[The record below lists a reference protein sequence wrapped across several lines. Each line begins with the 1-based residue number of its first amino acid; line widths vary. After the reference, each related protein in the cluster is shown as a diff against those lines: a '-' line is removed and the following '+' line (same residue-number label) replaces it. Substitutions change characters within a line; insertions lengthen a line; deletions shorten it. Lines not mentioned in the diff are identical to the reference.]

1 MPEARPLPP
10 IWLMGMSYLSFGIFG
25 GIMLIAVPQ
34 LLAGAHVPEAQI
46 AGITAIGLAPGF
58 IAFPFGPLLD
68 WRFSRRTYA
77 IFFAGVQVLCLIGAL
92 LSLSNLPLLT
102 ALLFAGNLTGNLYYN
117 AIGGWFGAVVPTE
130 QKGPIGAWL
139 TVGNI
144 GGGGLI
150 VTVAAG
156 LMHALPSPLGAIAI
170 GLIAAAPIPFF
181 LFIPCPPADGRLAHE
196 GFRDFAR
203 DVGALLRKSTVLWTL
218 LLFLLP
224 AASFAL
230 TNALGGFGADFHTS
244 EQIVSLLGGVGLVV
258 AGVIGSLMIPVL
270 SKRVRPRPLYLMV
283 GGFGAL
289 FTLILVVTPHVPATF
304 GLAMLGENV
313 FQAAAFAVESMIILR
328 TIGHD
333 NPLAA
338 TQFGLLSA
346 ATSLPLTYM
355 QYLDGQGYAAI
366 GVNGSLLADALIS
379 GAAVLLLAG
388 VLWVWRKRIPA
399 I

>member
-1 MPEARPLPP
+1 MAEARALPP
-10 IWLMGMSYLSFGIFG
+10 IWLMGMSYLPFGIFG

-34 LLAGAHVPEAQI
+34 LLAGAHVPEPQI
-46 AGITAIGLAPGF
+46 AAITATGLMPGF

-77 IFFAGVQVLCLIGAL
+77 VIFAGLQVLCLVGAL
-92 LSLSNLPLLT
+92 QSLGNLPLLT

-117 AIGGWFGAVVPTE
+117 AIGGWFGNLVSTE

-144 GGGGLI
+144 GGGGVI
-150 VTVAAG
+150 VSVAAA
-156 LMHALPSPLGAIAI
+156 LMHGLPSPLGALAI

-181 LFIPCPPADGRLAHE
+181 LLIHCPPADGRLAHE
-196 GFRDFAR
+196 GFRDLAR
-203 DVGALLRKSTVLWTL
+203 DLGRLLRQNTVLWTL
-218 LLFLLP
+218 LLFLAP

-230 TNALGGFGADFHTS
+230 TNALGGFGSDFHTS
-244 EQIVSLLGGVGLVV
+244 ERIVSLLGGAGLVV
-258 AGVIGSLMIPVL
+258 AGVFGSLMVPVL

-289 FTLILVVTPHVPATF
+289 FTLVLMVTPHIPATF

-313 FQAAAFAVESMIILR
+313 FQSAAFAAESMIILR
-328 TIGHD
+328 TIGRD

-338 TQFGLLSA
+338 TQFGLLNA

-355 QYLDGQGYAAI
+355 QYLDGQGYGAA

-379 GAAVLLLAG
+379 GSAVLLLAA
-388 VLWVWRKRIPA
+388 VFWVWRKRIPA

>member
-1 MPEARPLPP
+1 MAEARSLPP
-10 IWLMGMSYLSFGIFG
+10 IWLMGMSYLPFGVFG

-34 LLAGAHVPEAQI
+34 LLAGAHVPEPQI
-46 AGITAIGLAPGF
+46 AAITATGLMPGF
-58 IAFPFGPLLD
+58 VAFPFGPLLD

-77 IFFAGVQVLCLIGAL
+77 VAFATLQVICMVAAL
-92 LSLSNLPLLT
+92 LSLTNLPLLT
-102 ALLFAGNLTGNLYYN
+102 ALLFAGNMFGNLYYN
-117 AIGGWFGAVVPTE
+117 AVGGWFGNLAPTE
-130 QKGPIGAWL
+130 QKGPLGAWL

-144 GGGGLI
+144 GGGGVI
-150 VTVAAG
+150 VSVAAG
-156 LMHALPSPLGAIAI
+156 LMHGLPSPLGALAI
-170 GLIAAAPIPFF
+170 GLIAFAPIPFF
-181 LFIPCPPADGRLAHE
+181 LFVPCPPADGRLAHE

-203 DVGALLRKSTVLWTL
+203 DVGALLRRSTVLWTL

-230 TNALGGFGADFHTS
+230 TNALGGFGNDFHTS
-244 EQIVSLLGGVGLVV
+244 ERIVSLLGGAGLIV
-258 AGVIGSLMIPVL
+258 AGVVGSLMVPVL
-270 SKRVRPRPLYLMV
+270 SKGVRPRPLYLMI

-289 FTLILVVTPHVPATF
+289 FTLILVVTPHIPATF

-313 FQAAAFAVESMIILR
+313 FQSAAFAAESMIILR

-338 TQFGLLSA
+338 TQFGLLNA

-379 GAAVLLLAG
+379 GAAVLMLAG
-388 VLWVWRKRIPA
+388 VFWLWRRRIPA

>member
-1 MPEARPLPP
+1 MAETRALPP
-10 IWLMGMSYLSFGIFG
+10 IWLMGMSYLTFGIFG

-34 LLAGAHVPEAQI
+34 LLAGAHVPEAKI
-46 AGITAIGLAPGF
+46 AAITATALMPGF
-58 IAFPFGPLLD
+58 LAFPFGPLLD

-77 IFFAGVQVLCLIGAL
+77 VIFAGLQVLCLVGAL
-92 LSLSNLPLLT
+92 MSLGNLPLLT
-102 ALLFAGNLTGNLYYN
+102 ALLFAGNLTGNMYYN
-117 AIGGWFGAVVPTE
+117 AVGGWFGNLVPTE
-130 QKGPIGAWL
+130 QKGPIGYVPL

-144 GGGGLI
+144 GGGGAI
-150 VTVAAG
+150 VLVAAG
-156 LMHALPSPLGAIAI
+156 LMHGLPSPLGALAI

-203 DVGALLRKSTVLWTL
+203 DVGQLLRRSTVLWTL
-218 LLFLLP
+218 LLFLMP

-244 EQIVSLLGGVGLVV
+244 ERIVSLLGGVGLVV
-258 AGVIGSLMIPVL
+258 AGVFGSLMIPVL
-270 SKRVRPRPLYLMV
+270 SKKVRPRPLYLMV

-289 FTLILVVTPHVPATF
+289 FTLVLVVTPHTPVTF

-338 TQFGLLSA
+338 TQFGLLNA

-355 QYLDGQGYAAI
+355 QYLDGQATWRVGRRKPAACRPT
-366 GVNGSLLADALIS
+366 L
-379 GAAVLLLAG
+379 
-388 VLWVWRKRIPA
+388 
-399 I
+399 

>member
-1 MPEARPLPP
+1 MAETRALPP
-10 IWLMGMSYLSFGIFG
+10 IWLMGMSYLPFGVFG

-34 LLAGAHVPEAQI
+34 LLAAAHVPEPQI
-46 AGITAIGLAPGF
+46 AAITAAGLMPGF
-58 IAFPFGPLLD
+58 MTFPLGPLLD

-77 IFFAGVQVLCLIGAL
+77 VAFASVQVLCAIAAL
-92 LSLSNLPLLT
+92 LSLDDLLRLT
-102 ALLFAGNLTGNLYYN
+102 VLLFAGNFAGNLYYN
-117 AIGGWFGAVVPTE
+117 AVGGWFGNLVETE
-130 QKGPIGAWL
+130 QKGAIGAWL

-150 VTVAAG
+150 VSVAAG
-156 LMHALPSPLGAIAI
+156 LMHALPSPLGALAI

-181 LFIPCPPADGRLAHE
+181 LFIRCPPADGRLAHE

-203 DVGALLRKSTVLWTL
+203 DVAALLRKSSVLWTL

-244 EQIVSLLGGVGLVV
+244 ERIVSLLGGAGLVV
-258 AGVIGSLMIPVL
+258 AGVFGSLMVPVL
-270 SKRVRPRPLYLMV
+270 ARGVAPRPLYLLI
-283 GGFGAL
+283 GGLGAI
-289 FTLILVVTPHVPATF
+289 FTLVLVVIPHAPASF
-304 GLAMLGENV
+304 GLAMLGENI
-313 FQAAAFAVESMIILR
+313 FQSAAFAVETMIILR
-328 TIGHD
+328 TIGHE

-338 TQFGLLSA
+338 TQFGLLNA

-355 QYLDGQGYAAI
+355 QYLDGQGYGVG
-366 GVNGSLLADALIS
+366 GVNGSFLMDALVS

-388 VLWVWRKRIPA
+388 VLWRWRRRIPA

>member
-25 GIMLIAVPQ
+25 GIILIAVPQ

>member
-1 MPEARPLPP
+1 MAETRALPP
-10 IWLMGMSYLSFGIFG
+10 IWLMGMSYLPFGVFG

-34 LLAGAHVPEAQI
+34 LLAAAHVPEPQI
-46 AGITAIGLAPGF
+46 AAITAAGLMPGF
-58 IAFPFGPLLD
+58 MTFPLGPLLD

-77 IFFAGVQVLCLIGAL
+77 VAFASVQVLCAIAAL
-92 LSLSNLPLLT
+92 LSLDDLLRLT
-102 ALLFAGNLTGNLYYN
+102 VLLFAGNFAGNLYYN
-117 AIGGWFGAVVPTE
+117 AVGGWFGNLVETE
-130 QKGPIGAWL
+130 QKGAIGAWL

-150 VTVAAG
+150 VSVAAG
-156 LMHALPSPLGAIAI
+156 LMHALPSPLGALAI

-181 LFIPCPPADGRLAHE
+181 LFIRCPPADGRLAHE

-203 DVGALLRKSTVLWTL
+203 DVAALLRKSSVLWTL

-244 EQIVSLLGGVGLVV
+244 ERIVSLLGGAGLVV
-258 AGVIGSLMIPVL
+258 AGVFGSLMVPVL
-270 SKRVRPRPLYLMV
+270 AKGVAPRPLYLLI
-283 GGFGAL
+283 GGLGAI
-289 FTLILVVTPHVPATF
+289 FTLVLVVIPHAPASF
-304 GLAMLGENV
+304 GLAMLGENI
-313 FQAAAFAVESMIILR
+313 FQSAAFAVETMIILR
-328 TIGHD
+328 TIGHE

-338 TQFGLLSA
+338 TQFGLLNA

-355 QYLDGQGYAAI
+355 QYLDGQGYGVG
-366 GVNGSLLADALIS
+366 GVNGSFLMDALVS

-388 VLWVWRKRIPA
+388 VLWRWRRRIPA

>member
-1 MPEARPLPP
+1 MAEDRPLPP
-10 IWLMGMSYLSFGIFG
+10 IWLMGMCYLSFGIFG
-25 GIMLIAVPQ
+25 GIMLISVPQ
-34 LLAGAHVPEAQI
+34 LLAGAHVPEAKI
-46 AGITAIGLAPGF
+46 AAITATGLMPGF

-77 IFFAGVQVLCLIGAL
+77 IVFAALQVLCTMGAL

-102 ALLFAGNLTGNLYYN
+102 ALLFAGNLTGNLYFN
-117 AIGGWFGAVVPTE
+117 AIGGWFGALVETE
-130 QKGPIGAWL
+130 QKSAIGAWL

-150 VTVAAG
+150 VSVAVG
-156 LMHALPSPLGAIAI
+156 LMHVLPSPLGALAI
-170 GLIAAAPIPFF
+170 GLIAAVPIPFF
-181 LFIPCPPADGRLAHE
+181 LLIRCPPADGRLAHE

-203 DVGALLRKSTVLWTL
+203 DVGALLRQSSVLWTL
-218 LLFLLP
+218 LLFLMP

-230 TNALGGFGADFHTS
+230 TNALGGFGADFRTS
-244 EQIVSLLGGVGLVV
+244 ERVVSLLGGSGLVV
-258 AGVIGSLMIPVL
+258 AGVAGSLMIPVL
-270 SKRVRPRPLYLMV
+270 SKKVQPRPLYLMV

-289 FTLILVVTPHVPATF
+289 FTLVLVVTPHVPMTF

-313 FQAAAFAVESMIILR
+313 FQAAAFSVENMIILR
-328 TIGHD
+328 TIGHN

-338 TQFGLLSA
+338 TQFGLLNA
-346 ATSLPLTYM
+346 AVSLPLTYM
-355 QYLDGQGYAAI
+355 QMLDGQGYGAL
-366 GVNGSLLADALIS
+366 GVNGSLLTDALLS
-379 GAAVLLLAG
+379 GGAVLMLAG